1 MHWERLTTSGRPVY
15 AEAMDLYRASFPSHE
30 QREEAA
36 QRELM
41 GRPEYHFNLI
51 YEEERLAGLLLCWE
65 TERFLYVE
73 HFCIHPLFR
82 GRGYGQRALEML
94 RERGLPVILEI
105 DPPVDAVARRR
116 RAFYERAGYQAN
128 PFEHV
133 HPPYHR
139 DCRGHAL
146 MVLSQPRRLTG
157 EEYADF
163 QRYLTETVMG
173 G

>member
-41 GRPEYHFNLI
+41 GHPEYHFNLI

-94 RERGLPVILEI
+94 REHVKPNGP
-105 DPPVDAVARRR
+105 DAASSDVCSS
-116 RAFYERAGYQAN
+116 
-128 PFEHV
+128 
-133 HPPYHR
+133 
-139 DCRGHAL
+139 DLAL
-146 MVLSQPRRLTG
+146 S
-157 EEYADF
+157 
-163 QRYLTETVMG
+163 ETSRKEL
-173 G
+173 